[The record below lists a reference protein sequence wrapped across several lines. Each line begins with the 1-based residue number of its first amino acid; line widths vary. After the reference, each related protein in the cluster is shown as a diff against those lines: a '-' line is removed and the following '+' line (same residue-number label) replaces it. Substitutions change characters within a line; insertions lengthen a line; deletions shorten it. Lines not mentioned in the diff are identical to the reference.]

1 MVFKAIPD
9 MTCPAEEKAE
19 AGWNGPKDQGVVGPG
34 TGTGEKASVT

>member
-1 MVFKAIPD
+1 MLKAIPD

-19 AGWNGPKDQGVVGPG
+19 AGWNGPKGQGVDPG